1 MLMGQYFTNDDLKSE
16 LKEFDVSLMGVK
28 LSLMSDNG
36 VFSKHGVD
44 FGTRVLLDSLPKEKL
59 EEPLLDVGCGYG
71 PIGLSIAKSL
81 GIETHLIDVNRR
93 ALHLTE
99 LNAKRN
105 DVHNVHIYE
114 SDCYSNVDSNIKF
127 RTIVTNP
134 PIRAGK
140 KVVYEILFGA
150 RFHLA
155 NDGNLFIV
163 VRKEQGAKS
172 MHRDLSEF
180 YNVEILTKEKGYFVF
195 RCTLKDGN
203 I

>member
-1 MLMGQYFTNDDLKSE
+1 MGQYFTNDNLKSE

-28 LSLMSDNG
+28 LSLLSDNG
-36 VFSKHGVD
+36 VFSKNGVD
-44 FGTRVLLDSLPKEKL
+44 FGTKVLLSSLPKEL
-59 EEPLLDVGCGYG
+59 LQEPLLDVGCGYG

-81 GIETHLIDVNRR
+81 GIETHLIDVNKR

-105 DVHNVHIYE
+105 DIHNVSIYE
-114 SDCYSNVDSNIKF
+114 SDCYSNVDNNIKF

-172 MHRDLSEF
+172 MHKDLSEF
-180 YNVEILTKEKGYFVF
+180 YNVEILNKEKGYFIF
-195 RCTLKDGN
+195 KCTLKNDGN

>member
-44 FGTRVLLDSLPKEKL
+44 FGTRVLLDTLPKEL
-59 EEPLLDVGCGYG
+59 LTEPLLDVGCGYG

-180 YNVEILTKEKGYFVF
+180 YNVEILTKKKGYYVF

>member
-1 MLMGQYFTNDDLKSE
+1 MGQYFTNDNLKSE

-28 LSLMSDNG
+28 LSLLSDNG
-36 VFSKHGVD
+36 VFSKNGVD
-44 FGTRVLLDSLPKEKL
+44 FGTKVLLSSLPKEL
-59 EEPLLDVGCGYG
+59 LQEPLLDVGCGYG

-81 GIETHLIDVNRR
+81 GIETHLIDVNKR

-105 DVHNVHIYE
+105 DIHNVNIYE
-114 SDCYSNVDSNIKF
+114 SDCYSNVDNNIKF

-172 MHRDLSEF
+172 MHKDLSEF
-180 YNVEILTKEKGYFVF
+180 YNVEILNKEKGYFIF
-195 RCTLKDGN
+195 KCTLKNDGN

>member
-16 LKEFDVSLMGVK
+16 LKEIDVSLMGIK

-36 VFSKHGVD
+36 VFSKKGID
-44 FGTRVLLDSLPKEKL
+44 FGTKVLLNSLQKELLK
-59 EEPLLDVGCGYG
+59 EPLLDVGCGYG

-81 GIETHLIDVNRR
+81 GVETHLIDVNRR

-105 DVHNVHIYE
+105 DIHNIHIYE
-114 SDCYSNVDSNIKF
+114 SDCYSNVDPNIKF

>member
-36 VFSKHGVD
+36 VFSKRGVD
-44 FGTRVLLDSLPKEKL
+44 FGTRVLLDSLPKEML